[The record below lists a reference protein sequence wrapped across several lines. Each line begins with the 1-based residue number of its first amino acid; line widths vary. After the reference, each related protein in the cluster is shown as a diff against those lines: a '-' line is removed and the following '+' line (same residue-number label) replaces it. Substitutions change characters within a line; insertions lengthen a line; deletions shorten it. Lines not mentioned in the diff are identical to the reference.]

1 MVEAAYTERMQRHPE
16 HSADI
21 VSFVWSG
28 IGIATV
34 AGVPLFLFGA
44 AAFRFGSVFIYLFSV
59 IFFFASDNFFLLTVC
74 LLTPYFQ
81 QRIGTD
87 TEYKFSATSE
97 K

>member
-59 IFFFASDNFFLLTVC
+59 IFFFC
-74 LLTPYFQ
+74 
-81 QRIGTD
+81 I
-87 TEYKFSATSE
+87 
-97 K
+97 